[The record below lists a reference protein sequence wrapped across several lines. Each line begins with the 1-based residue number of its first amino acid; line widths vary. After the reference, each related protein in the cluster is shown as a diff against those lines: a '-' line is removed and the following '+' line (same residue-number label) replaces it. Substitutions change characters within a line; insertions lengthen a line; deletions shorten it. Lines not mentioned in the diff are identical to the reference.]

1 MTLDTLLSNIRYLL
15 EIADVVSKVEEMKSM
30 IKYDLDGTNNDDLM
44 LALENLE
51 NLLDDLEHASNEIT
65 DAVDEIESDALLG
78 AYDETDEE
86 TDENDDNA
94 EYDALGVRYL
104 K

>member
-1 MTLDTLLSNIRYLL
+1 MTLETLLSNIRYLL

>member
-1 MTLDTLLSNIRYLL
+1 MTLETLLSNIRYLL
-15 EIADVVSKVEEMKSM
+15 ELADVVSKVDEMKSM

-51 NLLDDLEHASNEIT
+51 NLLDDLEHASNEIS
-65 DAVDEIESDALLG
+65 DAVDEIENDALLG
-78 AYDETDEE
+78 GYDETDDE
-86 TDENDDNA
+86 TDDDDNA

>member
-1 MTLDTLLSNIRYLL
+1 MTLETLLSNIRYLL
-15 EIADVVSKVEEMKSM
+15 EIADVVSKVDEMKSM

-51 NLLDDLEHASNEIT
+51 NLLDDLEHASNEIS
-65 DAVDEIESDALLG
+65 DAVDEIENDALLG
-78 AYDETDEE
+78 GYDETDDE
-86 TDENDDNA
+86 TDDDDNA